1 MKLRVHL
8 PFEATGKS
16 LSVCFESILKQ
27 WIDQA
32 GIVRQGLITN
42 DDWLEIIIGE
52 ELDSGEL
59 GYFGS
64 ALSQLR
70 EKNGIISP
78 NRIFKGVKRA

>member
-8 PFEATGKS
+8 PFKATGKS